1 VTTWSSRKAHLA
13 IAAACVIGALAASA
27 LAAAPAAAGGGNGP
41 PKVSVLTRNL
51 YLGADLTPAITAPSL
66 PDFLAATSEIWR
78 HVQETNFDERAVAL
92 AREIDQ
98 ADPDLI
104 GLQEAAIWRTGPIGD
119 PAPAVTVVYDFLAQL
134 QAELD
139 ARGAHYHVVVS
150 QNEAD
155 LEAPVGAPYF
165 IDARLTQR
173 DVILVRE
180 GAKLALSN
188 AQSAHF
194 ATNLTIPIPAAGTT
208 FVSLRGWTAVDVE
221 TKHGQAFRFIN
232 THLEAF
238 HPLVRLAQAQ
248 ELLAGPIGSAPD
260 SVVLAGDL
268 NSGPELPEP
277 ANRLAYFALVAGGM
291 VDTWPI
297 LHPGDPGF
305 TSSLGDDLNDPPD
318 ALEHRIDMVMFKG
331 DVTPAKSYRTGN
343 DPKNRT
349 ASGLWPSDHLG
360 YVAVL
365 RIG

>member
-1 VTTWSSRKAHLA
+1 MNTRSLSKVRLA
-13 IAAACVIGALAASA
+13 VAATCAIGALAASA
-27 LAAAPAAAGGGNGP
+27 LSAAPAAAGAGNGAA
-41 PKVSVLTRNL
+41 KVSVMTRNL

-78 HVQETNFDERAVAL
+78 HVQQTNFDERAVAL

-98 ADPDLI
+98 TDPDLI

-139 ARGAHYHVVVS
+139 ARGAHYDVVIS
-150 QNEAD
+150 QDEAD
-155 LEAPVGAPYF
+155 LEAPVGAPYL

-221 TKHGQAFRFIN
+221 TKHGQPFRFIN

-277 ANRLAYFALVAGGM
+277 VNRLAYFALVAGGM
-291 VDTWPI
+291 VDTWPA

-305 TSSLGDDLNDPPD
+305 TSSLGDDLTDPPD
-318 ALEHRIDMVMFKG
+318 ALEHRVDMVMFSG
-331 DVTPAKSYRTGN
+331 DVTPAKAYRTGN
-343 DPKNRT
+343 DPKNRS

>member
-1 VTTWSSRKAHLA
+1 MSSWSSRKARLA
-13 IAAACVIGALAASA
+13 IAATCAIGALTGSA
-27 LAAAPAAAGGGNGP
+27 VSAGPAAAGDGTGA

-51 YLGADLTPAITAPSL
+51 YLGADLTPAITAPTL
-66 PDFLAATSEIWR
+66 PDFLAATAEIWR
-78 HVQETNFDERAVAL
+78 HVQETNFDERAATL

-98 ADPDLI
+98 TEPDLI
-104 GLQEAAIWRTGPIGD
+104 GLQEAAIWRTGAIGD

-139 ARGAHYHVVVS
+139 ARGAHYDVVVS

-155 LEAPVGAPYF
+155 LEAPVGAPYL

-194 ATNLTIPIPAAGTT
+194 ATNLSIPIPAAGTT
-208 FVSLRGWTAVDVE
+208 FVSLRGWTSVDVR

-248 ELLAGPIGSAPD
+248 ELLAGPIGAAPD
-260 SVVLAGDL
+260 SVVLAGDI

-277 ANRLAYFALVAGGM
+277 VNRLAYFALVAGGM

-305 TSSLGDDLNDPPD
+305 TSSLGDDLNDPAD
-318 ALEHRIDMVMFKG
+318 ALEHRVDMVMFKG

-360 YVAVL
+360 YLAVL